1 MAKKT
6 SAQSVQN
13 VPAKSVS
20 IPTKNQSTAVPTPAR
35 PTKASPIVP
44 AKPGKGET
52 GGDDPAEKRNR
63 VPMDVFIQRYL
74 EAQQDE
80 SMTWDK
86 FAELHDMN
94 VGTCQVALQN
104 AKGMLRKL
112 GYDKEAIK
120 VALPPFKSREHG
132 SRESTGNALQLL
144 LGRLSGW
151 NAGSK

>member
-1 MAKKT
+1 MTERKISTMAKK
-6 SAQSVQN
+6 SAQSQS
-13 VPAKSVS
+13 VPA
-20 IPTKNQSTAVPTPAR
+20 KNQSTAVPAPAR
-35 PTKASPIVP
+35 PTKAPPIVP
-44 AKPGKGET
+44 VKPGKGET
-52 GGDDPAEKRNR
+52 GGTDPQEKKNR
-63 VPMDVFIQRYL
+63 VPMDVFINRYL

-80 SMTWDK
+80 DMTWDK
-86 FAELHDMN
+86 FAALHGMN

-132 SRESTGNALQLL
+132 SRESTGKALDML